1 MGRRFPAPELGVATG
16 NRTVT
21 SQRRYRR
28 PERPEERIGA
38 VPLDQLLRALPVVLL
53 LGTIPGLAVVTL
65 IDPRLP
71 WVQRFAAAPGFS
83 AGIVGVTGLVFG
95 LVHVGFMPV
104 TVLPV
109 LLVLVAAA
117 VVRHLRLPGSA
128 RPAGGDRP
136 GPGWAVAGAGLIAGL
151 VLAGITFTEMRG
163 DALPPST
170 DPAVHGAVAAAIVQ
184 DRDVL
189 PVVPVPVTGSG
200 FVRTQA
206 AFEATDALASELG
219 AGGPANVMRPLA
231 LVSLLLLPLSV
242 GLLAWR
248 AVPDARVAALA
259 SLLCL
264 GLIFPA
270 RWVAYGDYPYLVDS
284 TLVVPLILAV
294 ACCLEGRST
303 AASAVMAGA
312 AVLAIW
318 VIHGL
323 EIPTAVV
330 IGGPLWVAILLQ
342 RRRAAL
348 AGAGAVLAAVAVGA
362 AAGYLLTR
370 SPVLAAGQV
379 SGPQVDEGAGYLA
392 VLRFRDLD
400 AIRVSLPW
408 TLSVLSAL
416 LLCAGWVVLVRERRA
431 RWLVGSLLL
440 PGLCILDLAGPQ
452 LLRPI
457 WSRVYPWGSLDRLSG
472 MEFFVIPVIAAVGT
486 VGLAGLASRLARRA
500 DPASP
505 RREKGWSTSVIAII
519 GAGGLVAGAAG
530 TAGFMSSDLSTQL
543 RISAQDVSVIQ
554 ALAAKLPAGAVILN
568 DGTFDAGQWITA
580 LTHDV
585 EAEPKSYSASYPDD
599 WRLVAMSQA
608 CSDPAGAELALDG
621 MRAVFVGPRS
631 GGPVDTHPWSAACIA
646 ALPDLRLV
654 AGSVTG
660 PAGFVVTR

>member
-1 MGRRFPAPELGVATG
+1 MGIRFPAPELGVATG

>member
-1 MGRRFPAPELGVATG
+1 
-16 NRTVT
+16 
-21 SQRRYRR
+21 
-28 PERPEERIGA
+28 

-71 WVQRFAAAPGFS
+71 WVQRFAGAPGFS
-83 AGIVGVTGLVFG
+83 AGIVGVIGLVFR
-95 LVHVGFMPV
+95 LMHVGFMPI

-109 LLVLVAAA
+109 LVVLVAAA
-117 VVRHLRLPGSA
+117 SVRHLRLTGSA
-128 RPAGGDRP
+128 RTAGTDRP
-136 GPGWAVAGAGLIAGL
+136 GPGWAVAAAGLIAGL
-151 VLAGITFTEMRG
+151 VLVGITLTELRG

-170 DPAVHGAVAAAIVQ
+170 DPAVHGAVAASIVQ

-189 PVVPVPVTGSG
+189 PAVPVPATGSG
-200 FVRTQA
+200 FVRTQT

-219 AGGPANVMRPLA
+219 AGGPANAMVPLA

-248 AVPDARVAALA
+248 AVPDARVAVLA

-303 AASAVMAGA
+303 ATSAVMAGA

-330 IGGPLWVAILLQ
+330 IGAPLWAAILFQ

-348 AGAGAVLAAVAVGA
+348 AAAGAALAAVALGA
-362 AAGYLLTR
+362 VAGYLLTR
-370 SPVLAAGQV
+370 SPALAAGQV
-379 SGPQVDEGAGYLA
+379 SGPRVDEGVGYLA
-392 VLRFRDLD
+392 VLRFHDLQ

-431 RWLVGSLLL
+431 RWLLGSLVLPALL
-440 PGLCILDLAGPQ
+440 ILDLAGPQ
-452 LLRPI
+452 LLHAI
-457 WSRVYPWGSLDRLSG
+457 WVRVYPWGSLDRLSG
-472 MEFFVIPVIAAVGT
+472 MEFFVIPVIAAVGI
-486 VGLAGLASRLARRA
+486 VGLSGLASRLGRRGEK
-500 DPASP
+500 ASP
-505 RREKGWSTSVIAII
+505 RREKRWSNSAIALL
-519 GAGGLVAGAAG
+519 GAAGLVAGAAG
-530 TAGFMSSDLSTQL
+530 TAGFMSTDVSSQL

-554 ALAAKLPAGAVILN
+554 ALAAKLPEGAVILN

-599 WRLVAMSQA
+599 WRLVAMSNA
-608 CSDPAGAELALDG
+608 CSDPDTADLALDG

-646 ALPDLRLV
+646 ALPDLTLV

>member
-1 MGRRFPAPELGVATG
+1 M
-16 NRTVT
+16 
-21 SQRRYRR
+21 
-28 PERPEERIGA
+28 
-38 VPLDQLLRALPVVLL
+38 PLDQLLRALPVVLL

-554 ALAAKLPAGAVILN
+554 ALAAKLPAGGAVILN

>member
-1 MGRRFPAPELGVATG
+1 
-16 NRTVT
+16 
-21 SQRRYRR
+21 
-28 PERPEERIGA
+28 

-554 ALAAKLPAGAVILN
+554 ALAAKLPAGGAVILN

>member
-1 MGRRFPAPELGVATG
+1 
-16 NRTVT
+16 
-21 SQRRYRR
+21 
-28 PERPEERIGA
+28 

>member
-1 MGRRFPAPELGVATG
+1 M
-16 NRTVT
+16 
-21 SQRRYRR
+21 
-28 PERPEERIGA
+28 
-38 VPLDQLLRALPVVLL
+38 PLDQLLRALPVVLL